1 MRKISKEHTTEF
13 LEALSNNISQ
23 SVSDNLTDSIKVAQ
37 TVANDKF
44 LMEVLENEET
54 YGEETTSRKLQNF
67 TSGLT
72 ETFSYSWVFI
82 ASDKTKGYYTD
93 LGLHS
98 IMDPENN
105 PDDAWYKAFVESGK
119 DYELTIGRDNDQD
132 DVWSMFV
139 DARIEDNNG
148 ELLGVCG
155 MALEI
160 GDLQELISSYEEQYQ
175 ISILFVDDNGHTQL
189 ESGKIEEPTGV
200 NFSIPNKSDTDRI
213 TIDKSIN
220 KPSYTITRY
229 IEQLDWYMV
238 IHDINPYNYTADYLL
253 IVINIIIVIA
263 VIIITII
270 SLKKIS
276 DGAGTLY
283 SDSYND
289 DMTGLY
295 NRRAYDDTLSQL
307 MTKDSL
313 KNITVVV
320 FDVNGLKRIND
331 TMGHAA
337 GDELIKAAAKIIKDS
352 FGEYGKCFRIGGDEF
367 VAILDK
373 PIKNMRA
380 TSFKFEY
387 DQAKWKG
394 NLVDGI
400 TISFGIVSGS
410 DIDCSIDE
418 LIFHADE
425 QMYKRKRKYYNNSE
439 HNRRKAE

>member
-23 SVSDNLTDSIKVAQ
+23 SVSDKLTDSIKVAQ

-139 DARIEDNNG
+139 DARIEDDNG

-175 ISILFVDDNGHTQL
+175 ISILFVDDNGHPQL

-263 VIIITII
+263 VIIITIV

-313 KNITVVV
+313 KNITIVV
-320 FDVNGLKRIND
+320 FDVNGLKRVND
-331 TMGHAA
+331 TLGHAA

-380 TSFKFEY
+380 ISFKFEY

-425 QMYKRKRKYYNNSE
+425 QMYKRKRKYYNNTE

>member
-373 PIKNMRA
+373 PIKNLRA

-387 DQAKWKG
+387 EQAKWKG

>member
-13 LEALSNNISQ
+13 LEALSNNICQ
-23 SVSDNLTDSIKVAQ
+23 SVSDKLTDSINVAQ
-37 TVANDKF
+37 TIANDKF
-44 LMEVLENEET
+44 LIELLENEEL
-54 YGEETTSRKLQNF
+54 YGEETTSKRLEEF

-105 PDDAWYKAFVESGK
+105 PDDAWYKEFVESGK
-119 DYELTIGRDNDQD
+119 DYELIIGRDNDEID
-132 DVWSMFV
+132 AWSIFV
-139 DARIEDNNG
+139 DARIENNKG

-160 GDLQELISSYEEQYQ
+160 SGLQELISSYEKQYQ
-175 ISILFVDDNGHTQL
+175 ISILFVDDKGHPQL
-189 ESGKIEEPTGV
+189 ESGRIEDYTKV
-200 NFSIPNKSDTDRI
+200 NYSIPNISDSERI
-213 TIDKSIN
+213 TIDKSLK

-238 IHDINPYNYTADYLL
+238 IHDINPYDYTADYLI
-253 IVINIIIVIA
+253 IVINIVIVIA
-263 VIIITII
+263 VIIITVI
-270 SLKKIS
+270 SLKKITE
-276 DGAGTLY
+276 GAGTLF

-307 MTKDSL
+307 MNRDSL
-313 KNITVVV
+313 KNITIVV
-320 FDVNGLKRIND
+320 FDVNGLKMVND
-331 TMGHAA
+331 TKGHAA
-337 GDELIKAAAKIIKDS
+337 GDELIKTAAKIINDN
-352 FGEYGKCFRIGGDEF
+352 FGEYGKCFRTGGDEF
-367 VAILDK
+367 VAILEK
-373 PIKNMRA
+373 PIKNIRA
-380 TSFKFEY
+380 LSFKFEY
-387 DQAKWKG
+387 EQAKWKG
-394 NLVDGI
+394 ELIDKISISYGI
-400 TISFGIVSGS
+400 ISGS
-410 DIDCSIDE
+410 DIECSIDE
-418 LIFHADE
+418 MIFHADE

>member
-13 LEALSNNISQ
+13 LEALSNNICQ
-23 SVSDNLTDSIKVAQ
+23 SVSDNLTNSIKVAQ

-44 LMEVLENEET
+44 LMEVLANEEL
-54 YGEETTSRKLQNF
+54 YGEELTGKRLQEF
-67 TSGLT
+67 TYGLT

-82 ASDKTKGYYTD
+82 ASEKTKGYYTD

-105 PDDAWYKAFVESGK
+105 PDDAWYKEFVESGK
-119 DYELTIGRDNDQD
+119 DYELTIGRDNDKD
-132 DVWSMFV
+132 NVWSMFV
-139 DARIEDNNG
+139 DARIEDDNG

-160 GDLQELISSYEEQYQ
+160 SNLQELISSYEEQYK
-175 ISILFVDDNGHTQL
+175 ISILFVDDKGHPQL

-213 TIDKSIN
+213 TIDKSLN
-220 KPSYTITRY
+220 KPTYTITRY

-238 IHDINPYNYTADYLL
+238 IHDINPYDYTVDYLIIL
-253 IVINIIIVIA
+253 INIAIVVI
-263 VIIITII
+263 VIIITVI

-307 MTKDSL
+307 MNKDSL
-313 KNITVVV
+313 KNITIIV
-320 FDVNGLKRIND
+320 FDVNGLKRVND
-331 TMGHAA
+331 TLGHAA
-337 GDELIKAAAKIIKDS
+337 GDELIKTAAKMINEH
-352 FGEYGKCFRIGGDEF
+352 FGEYGYCFRTGGDEF

-373 PIKNMRA
+373 PIRDLRA
-380 TSFKFEY
+380 ITFKFEY
-387 DQAKWKG
+387 EQAKWKG
-394 NLVDGI
+394 ELVDGI
-400 TISFGIVSGS
+400 SISFGIVSGS

-439 HNRRKAE
+439 NNRRKAE